1 MKKLSLLV
9 ASAFVLFAFKPIDTA
24 TWTVDRMHSRM
35 GFIINHLGVNDILG
49 SFDTYDCKISTS
61 KADFSDATIEMT
73 ADVNSINTGAEKRDS
88 HLKSPDFF
96 DATQFGTITFK
107 SKSVKKVDDKT
118 ITVKGD
124 LTMHGVTKEV
134 ELKLVHKETVNP
146 MSKKDL
152 AGIAITGTIK
162 RSDFGIGAK
171 FPAPML
177 SDEVMLDAHGEF
189 GKN

>member
-49 SFDTYDCKISTS
+49 SFDTYDCKIATS